1 MNNVKKTSKTDKEKV
16 LKEKDKKGKGKSRKN
31 VKPVLRVD

>member
-16 LKEKDKKGKGKSRKN
+16 LKEKYKKGKGKSHKN